1 MFLGL
6 QNDREWAV
14 LCERVLGLA
23 VLFPQRFATNPDRV
37 AHDGELTAIIEAALG
52 SMTPDEVV
60 AMLDEAGIASARL
73 RTPAEFAAH
82 PQLTARDRWREVDT
96 PAWPG
101 LGRCSRRAR
110 PRPGGGHGRRPGRS
124 RPAHGLGAGRNPG
137 YTRRTTATT
146 RPGGNHDHATSP
158 PQYQLVIDG
167 RRVEAASG
175 LRYDTVDPYLGAPW
189 ASAADGD
196 AADVDAAVAA
206 ARRALAGPWGQL
218 TGFGRARLMRRLGD
232 LIARDADRLAEIE
245 TRDTGKLLREMRG
258 QLGTIPEWFYYFS
271 GLADKLEGSTIP
283 VDKPNFL
290 VYTRREPAGVVAAIV
305 PWNSPLL
312 LLCWKLA
319 PALAA
324 GCTMVAKPSDYSPAS
339 AVELAALMDEA
350 GFPPGVFNVVTGFG
364 PAVGKA
370 LAAHPGIDKVA
381 FTGSTGVG
389 AEVAKAAA
397 ANITGVLLELG
408 GKSAHLVF
416 DDADLDAAC
425 NGVLAGVFA
434 ATGQTCM
441 AGSRLLVSRAV
452 HDALV
457 DKIAERAR
465 AIRLGDPRAAE
476 TEMGPV
482 ATEPQY
488 RKVLSFLEAAATE
501 GATVAAGGRADD
513 ALGGYFVQPT
523 VLTGVKPTMTVA
535 CEEVFGPVLAVIPF
549 DTEEEAV
556 ALANDSRYGLAGA
569 VWTKD
574 IHRGHRVAHA
584 MRTGTVWINAYRV
597 VGPDVPFGGFGLSG
611 LGRENGID
619 AVHEYTQTKAV
630 WVELTGGTR
639 DPFTL
644 G

>member
-1 MFLGL
+1 MAVDTIPAQLDLLRTKAYVDGEWIDADSGETILVDNPATGETIAEVPRLGAAETRRAIEAAAAAFPGWSGL
-6 QNDREWAV
+6 VAK
-14 LCERVLGLA
+14 ERARILRAFADSMMAHQEDLA
-23 VLFPQRFATNPDRV
+23 VLMTLEQGKPLAESRAEIAYAASFFEWFGEEAKRVYGDTIPAFA
-37 AHDGELTAIIEAALG
+37 
-52 SMTPDEVV
+52 
-60 AMLDEAGIASARL
+60 
-73 RTPAEFAAH
+73 
-82 PQLTARDRWREVDT
+82 
-96 PAWPG
+96 
-101 LGRCSRRAR
+101 
-110 PRPGGGHGRRPGRS
+110 PGR
-124 RPAHGLGAGRNPG
+124 
-137 YTRRTTATT
+137 
-146 RPGGNHDHATSP
+146 
-158 PQYQLVIDG
+158 QILVLKQPVG
-167 RRVEAASG
+167 V
-175 LRYDTVDPYLGAPW
+175 TVGI
-189 ASAADGD
+189 
-196 AADVDAAVAA
+196 
-206 ARRALAGPWGQL
+206 
-218 TGFGRARLMRRLGD
+218 T
-232 LIARDADRLAEIE
+232 
-245 TRDTGKLLREMRG
+245 
-258 QLGTIPEWFYYFS
+258 
-271 GLADKLEGSTIP
+271 
-283 VDKPNFL
+283 
-290 VYTRREPAGVVAAIV
+290 
-305 PWNSPLL
+305 PWNFPAAMITR
-312 LLCWKLA
+312 KAA

-370 LAAHPGIDKVA
+370 LAAHPDVDKIA
-381 FTGSTGVG
+381 FTGSTLVG

-397 ANITGVLLELG
+397 QNITGVLLELG
-408 GKSAHLVF
+408 GKSAHVVF

-441 AGSRLLVSRAV
+441 AGSRLLVARPV

-457 DKIAERAR
+457 ERIADRAR
-465 AIRLGDPRAAE
+465 SIRLGDPRAAE

-488 RKVLSFLEAAATE
+488 RKVLSFLAGAVTE
-501 GATVAAGGRADD
+501 GATVAAGGRPDD
-513 ALGGYFVQPT
+513 GLGGFFVQPT

-535 CEEVFGPVLAVIPF
+535 CEEVFGPVLSVIPF

-584 MRTGTVWINAYRV
+584 LRTGTVWINAYRV
-597 VGPDVPFGGFGLSG
+597 VGPDVPFGGYGLSG
-611 LGRENGID
+611 LGRENGIE
-619 AVHEYTQTKAV
+619 AVHEYTQTKAI

>member
-1 MFLGL
+1 MTALETAGSTRTD
-6 QNDREWAV
+6 QPRYA
-14 LCERVLGLA
+14 
-23 VLFPQRFATNPDRV
+23 LF
-37 AHDGELTAIIEAALG
+37 
-52 SMTPDEVV
+52 
-60 AMLDEAGIASARL
+60 
-73 RTPAEFAAH
+73 
-82 PQLTARDRWREVDT
+82 
-96 PAWPG
+96 
-101 LGRCSRRAR
+101 
-110 PRPGGGHGRRPGRS
+110 
-124 RPAHGLGAGRNPG
+124 
-137 YTRRTTATT
+137 
-146 RPGGNHDHATSP
+146 
-158 PQYQLVIDG
+158 IDG
-167 RRVEAASG
+167 RQVEAASG
-175 LRYDTVDPYLGAPW
+175 HRYDSVDPFLGEPW

-196 AADVDAAVAA
+196 AVDVDLAVAA
-206 ARRALAGPWGQL
+206 ARRALSGPWGQL

-258 QLGTIPEWFYYFS
+258 QLGSTPDWFYYFS
-271 GLADKLEGSTIP
+271 GLADKLEGTTVP

-290 VYTRREPAGVVAAIV
+290 VYTRRESAGVVAAIV

-324 GCTMVAKPSDYSPAS
+324 GCTVVAKPSDYSPAS
-339 AVELAALMDEA
+339 AVELAGLMAEA

-370 LAAHPGIDKVA
+370 LAAHPGVDKIA
-381 FTGSTGVG
+381 FTGSTTVG
-389 AEVAKAAA
+389 AQVAAAAA

-408 GKSAHLVF
+408 GKSAHVVF

-441 AGSRLLVSRAV
+441 AGSRLLVARVV

-457 DKIAERAR
+457 AKIADRAR
-465 AIRLGDPRAAE
+465 SIRLGDPKAAE

-488 RKVLSFLEAAATE
+488 RKVLSFLDGAAAE

-513 ALGGYFVQPT
+513 ALGGFFVQPT
-523 VLTGVKPTMTVA
+523 VLTGVKPSMTVA

-549 DTEEEAV
+549 ETEEQAI

-569 VWTKD
+569 VWTRD

-584 MRTGTVWINAYRV
+584 LRTGTVWINAYRV

-611 LGRENGID
+611 LGRENGIE
-619 AVHEYTQTKAV
+619 AVHEYTLTKAI

>member
-1 MFLGL
+1 MTT
-6 QNDREWAV
+6 V
-14 LCERVLGLA
+14 
-23 VLFPQRFATNPDRV
+23 
-37 AHDGELTAIIEAALG
+37 EL
-52 SMTPDEVV
+52 
-60 AMLDEAGIASARL
+60 
-73 RTPAEFAAH
+73 
-82 PQLTARDRWREVDT
+82 
-96 PAWPG
+96 
-101 LGRCSRRAR
+101 
-110 PRPGGGHGRRPGRS
+110 PR
-124 RPAHGLGAGRNPG
+124 
-137 YTRRTTATT
+137 
-146 RPGGNHDHATSP
+146 
-158 PQYQLVIDG
+158 YQHVIDG

-175 LRYDTVDPYLGAPW
+175 QRYDSVDPYLGAAW

-196 AADVDAAVAA
+196 AADVDLAVAA
-206 ARRALAGPWGQL
+206 ARRALGGPWGQL
-218 TGFGRARLMRRLGD
+218 TGFGRAALMRRLGD
-232 LIARDADRLAEIE
+232 LIARDADRLAVIE

-258 QLGTIPEWFYYFS
+258 QLGTIPQWFSYFS
-271 GLADKLEGSTIP
+271 GLADKLEGTTIP
-283 VDKPNFL
+283 GDKPNFL

-370 LAAHPGIDKVA
+370 LAAHPDIDKIA
-381 FTGSTGVG
+381 FTGSTAVG
-389 AEVAKAAA
+389 AQVAAAAA
-397 ANITGVLLELG
+397 ANFTGVLLELG

-441 AGSRLLVSRAV
+441 AGSRLLVARGV

-457 DKIAERAR
+457 ARIADRAKS
-465 AIRLGDPRAAE
+465 IRLGDPQAAD

-488 RKVLSFLEAAATE
+488 RKVLSFLEGAAGE
-501 GATVAAGGRADD
+501 GATVAAGGRPDD
-513 ALGGYFVQPT
+513 LGGFFVQPT

-535 CEEVFGPVLAVIPF
+535 CEEVFGPVLSVIPF
-549 DTEEEAV
+549 DTEEEAI

-597 VGPDVPFGGFGLSG
+597 VGPDVPFGGYGLSG
-611 LGRENGID
+611 LGRENGIE
-619 AVHEYTQTKAV
+619 AVHEYTQTKAI

>member
-1 MFLGL
+1 
-6 QNDREWAV
+6 
-14 LCERVLGLA
+14 
-23 VLFPQRFATNPDRV
+23 
-37 AHDGELTAIIEAALG
+37 
-52 SMTPDEVV
+52 MTVTD
-60 AMLDEAGIASARL
+60 L
-73 RTPAEFAAH
+73 
-82 PQLTARDRWREVDT
+82 
-96 PAWPG
+96 
-101 LGRCSRRAR
+101 
-110 PRPGGGHGRRPGRS
+110 PR
-124 RPAHGLGAGRNPG
+124 
-137 YTRRTTATT
+137 
-146 RPGGNHDHATSP
+146 
-158 PQYQLVIDG
+158 YQLVIDG
-167 RRVEAASG
+167 RRVESASG
-175 LRYDTVDPYLGAPW
+175 RRYDSVDPFAGAAW

-196 AADVDAAVAA
+196 AQDVNLAVAA
-206 ARRALAGPWGQL
+206 ARRALSGPWGRL

-232 LIARDADRLAEIE
+232 LIERDAARLAEIE

-258 QLGTIPEWFYYFS
+258 QLASLPDWFHYFA
-271 GLADKLEGSTIP
+271 GLADKLQGDTVP

-312 LLCWKLA
+312 LLTWKLA

-324 GCTMVAKPSDYSPAS
+324 GCTVVAKPSDYSPAS
-339 AVELAALMDEA
+339 AVELAALFDEA
-350 GFPPGVFNVVTGFG
+350 GFPPGAFNVVTGFG
-364 PAVGKA
+364 PAVGRA
-370 LAAHPGIDKVA
+370 LSAHPDVDKVA
-381 FTGSTGVG
+381 FTGSTAVG

-408 GKSAHLVF
+408 GKSAHVVF
-416 DDADLDAAC
+416 DDADLDAAT

-457 DKIAERAR
+457 ARIADRAR
-465 AIRLGDPRAAE
+465 SIRLGDPRAE
-476 TEMGPV
+476 QTEMGPV

-488 RKVLSFLEAAATE
+488 RKVLSFLESAASE
-501 GATVAAGGRADD
+501 GATVAAGGGPEER
-513 ALGGYFVQPT
+513 LGGYFVQPT

-535 CEEVFGPVLAVIPF
+535 CEEVFGPVLSVIPF
-549 DTEEEAV
+549 DTEPEAI
-556 ALANDSRYGLAGA
+556 ALANDTRYGLAGA

-574 IHRGHRVAHA
+574 VHRAHRVAHA
-584 MRTGTVWINAYRV
+584 LRAGTVWINAYRV

-619 AVHEYTQTKAV
+619 AVHEYTQTKAI

>member
-1 MFLGL
+1 
-6 QNDREWAV
+6 
-14 LCERVLGLA
+14 
-23 VLFPQRFATNPDRV
+23 
-37 AHDGELTAIIEAALG
+37 
-52 SMTPDEVV
+52 MTTVE
-60 AMLDEAGIASARL
+60 S
-73 RTPAEFAAH
+73 
-82 PQLTARDRWREVDT
+82 
-96 PAWPG
+96 
-101 LGRCSRRAR
+101 
-110 PRPGGGHGRRPGRS
+110 PR
-124 RPAHGLGAGRNPG
+124 
-137 YTRRTTATT
+137 
-146 RPGGNHDHATSP
+146 
-158 PQYQLVIDG
+158 YQHVIDG

-175 LRYDTVDPYLGAPW
+175 QRYDSVDPYLGAPW

-196 AADVDAAVAA
+196 AADVDLAVAA
-206 ARRALAGPWGQL
+206 ARRALGGPWGQL
-218 TGFGRARLMRRLGD
+218 TGFGRAALMRRLGD

-258 QLGTIPEWFYYFS
+258 QLGTIPQWFSYFS
-271 GLADKLEGSTIP
+271 GLADKLEGTTIP
-283 VDKPNFL
+283 GDKPNFL

-350 GFPPGVFNVVTGFG
+350 GFQPGVFNVVTGFG

-370 LAAHPGIDKVA
+370 LAAHPDVDKIA
-381 FTGSTGVG
+381 FTGSTAVG
-389 AEVAKAAA
+389 AQVAAAAA

-441 AGSRLLVSRAV
+441 AGSRLLVARGV

-457 DKIAERAR
+457 ARIADRAKS
-465 AIRLGDPRAAE
+465 IRLGDPQAAD

-488 RKVLSFLEAAATE
+488 RKVLSFLEGAAGE
-501 GATVAAGGRADD
+501 GATVAAGGRPDD
-513 ALGGYFVQPT
+513 LGGFFVQPT

-535 CEEVFGPVLAVIPF
+535 CEEVFGPVLSVIPF
-549 DTEEEAV
+549 DTEEEAI

-597 VGPDVPFGGFGLSG
+597 VGPDVPFGGYGLSG
-611 LGRENGID
+611 LGRENGIE
-619 AVHEYTQTKAV
+619 AVHEYTRTKAI